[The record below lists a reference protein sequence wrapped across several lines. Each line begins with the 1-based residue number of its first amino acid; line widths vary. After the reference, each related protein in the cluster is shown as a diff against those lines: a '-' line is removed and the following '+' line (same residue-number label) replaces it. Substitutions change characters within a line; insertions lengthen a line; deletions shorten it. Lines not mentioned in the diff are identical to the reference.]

1 MTIIAISHTAIIVE
15 PSWKKVKEI
24 KIKLGKLKERKIIII
39 NIHDLTRQLL
49 NNELILIGKLIKLI
63 NNPDY
68 LNYLKIFHDC
78 TKEDF
83 NGMLL
88 AFSLHE
94 RDDLK
99 YIGGEL
105 KERNIADCYNEYIFK
120 DFPSNVLI
128 SKREGSYKEELQ
140 PY

>member
-1 MTIIAISHTAIIVE
+1 MATMTIPFGAIIIE

-24 KIKLGKLKERKIIII
+24 KIKLGKLKERKIIIV
-39 NIHDLTRQLL
+39 NIHDLTRQFL
-49 NNELILIGKLIKLI
+49 NNELILIEKLIKLI

-105 KERNIADCYNEYIFK
+105 KERSIRDCYNEYVFK
-120 DFPSNVLI
+120 DFPSNSLI
-128 SKREGSYKEELQ
+128 SKREGSYKEEL
-140 PY
+140 

>member
-1 MTIIAISHTAIIVE
+1 MATMTIPFGAIIIE

-24 KIKLGKLKERKIIII
+24 KIKLGKLKERKIIIV
-39 NIHDLTRQLL
+39 NIHDLTRQFL
-49 NNELILIGKLIKLI
+49 NNELILIEKLIKLI

-88 AFSLHE
+88 AFSLHG

-105 KERNIADCYNEYIFK
+105 EERSIRDCYNEYVFK
-120 DFPSNVLI
+120 DFPSNSLI
-128 SKREGSYKEELQ
+128 SKREGSYKEEL
-140 PY
+140 

>member
-1 MTIIAISHTAIIVE
+1 MATMTIPFGAIIIE

-24 KIKLGKLKERKIIII
+24 KIKLGKLKERKIIIV
-39 NIHDLTRQLL
+39 NIHDLTRQFL
-49 NNELILIGKLIKLI
+49 NNELILIEKLIKLI

-88 AFSLHE
+88 AFSWHE

-105 KERNIADCYNEYIFK
+105 KERSIRDCYNEYVFK
-120 DFPSNVLI
+120 DFPSNSLI
-128 SKREGSYKEELQ
+128 SKREGSYKEEL
-140 PY
+140 

>member
-1 MTIIAISHTAIIVE
+1 MATMTIPFGAIIIE

-24 KIKLGKLKERKIIII
+24 KIKLGKLKERKIIIV
-39 NIHDLTRQLL
+39 NIHDLTRQFL
-49 NNELILIGKLIKLI
+49 NNELILIEKLKELI

-88 AFSLHE
+88 AFSWHE

-99 YIGGEL
+99 YIIGDLE
-105 KERNIADCYNEYIFK
+105 KRNLEDCYREYIFK
-120 DFPSNVLI
+120 DFHSNPLI
-128 SKREGSYKEELQ
+128 SKREGSYKEEL
-140 PY
+140 